1 MDSSESKKALNFDL
15 NDSLLKKYYP
25 SKNYKKGWS
34 DLKKYFIN
42 NGFKHRQYSGY
53 VSLYPISMA
62 EVVQIIKKLSSNY
75 TWLKYC
81 VKEFDVTIVSDEYS
95 MKSYIQPNRNLI
107 KN

>member
-1 MDSSESKKALNFDL
+1 MDSLESKKALNFDL
-15 NDSLLKKYYP
+15 NDSLLRKYYP

-53 VSLYPISMA
+53 VSKYPISMA
-62 EVVQIIKKLSSNY
+62 EVVQVIKKLSSFF

-81 VKEFDVTIVSDEYS
+81 VKEFDVTIVWYNYS
-95 MKSYIQPNRNLI
+95 IKSYLKQLDFIN
-107 KN
+107 

>member
-1 MDSSESKKALNFDL
+1 MLESKKALNFGLSDA
-15 NDSLLKKYYP
+15 LLRKYYP

-53 VSLYPISMA
+53 VSSNPISMTD
-62 EVVQIIKKLSSNY
+62 VIQLIRNMSNY
-75 TWLKYC
+75 LYWLKYC

-95 MKSYIQPNRNLI
+95 MKSYIQPVDVFD
-107 KN
+107 